1 MNNKKSLQPH
11 TKPATKVSRRVI
23 HAPLVWH
30 ISELLDRTL
39 LRTIPFLFGSFLAL
53 ITLVLFITI
62 SYVFGYHIISLE
74 SFGVIFLLGFLI
86 GIIYEYL
93 ALLLRTT
100 RK

>member
-1 MNNKKSLQPH
+1 MSKKNVSSLQTRPV
-11 TKPATKVSRRVI
+11 TKVSRRVI
-23 HAPLVWH
+23 HTPLIWH
-30 ISELLDRTL
+30 ASELLDKTL

-53 ITLVLFITI
+53 ITLVLFLTI

-93 ALLLRTT
+93 SLLLRST
-100 RK
+100 KK